1 MLKPEMVPK
10 SWWSKE
16 KVKFHWSPAEWVAR
30 EQRYRSW
37 CEQRKNRKKPE
48 APKREKGYL
57 YFFESVTGW
66 FKAGRTTSWKQR
78 RRQYQGPAEPKRVFI
93 MRRVNDMKK
102 AEKQLLTFLN
112 AHGYHR
118 KSKMAEWFTREPSDS
133 LSVTFAKW

>member
-66 FKAGRTTSWKQR
+66 FKAGRTANWGVRKH
-78 RRQYQGPAEPKRVFI
+78 QYTGPAEVKMEFFV
-93 MRRVNDMKK
+93 RRVNDMVK
-102 AEKQLLTFLN
+102 AEKQLLAFLD

-118 KSKMAEWFTREPSDS
+118 KSKKTEWYTREPSDRLS
-133 LSVTFAKW
+133 LVLAKR